1 MSIILPVR
9 RDAEPKSWYSQANQP
24 DVHVTLKE
32 VAPYLIMGRLNCAK
46 NKQQMTSTPPLH
58 VERK

>member
-9 RDAEPKSWYSQANQP
+9 RDAEPKSWYSQTNQL
-24 DVHVTLKE
+24 DIHVILRE
-32 VAPYLIMGRLNCAK
+32 VAPYMKMGRLNCAK
-46 NKQQMTSTPPLH
+46 NKQQITSTPPLH